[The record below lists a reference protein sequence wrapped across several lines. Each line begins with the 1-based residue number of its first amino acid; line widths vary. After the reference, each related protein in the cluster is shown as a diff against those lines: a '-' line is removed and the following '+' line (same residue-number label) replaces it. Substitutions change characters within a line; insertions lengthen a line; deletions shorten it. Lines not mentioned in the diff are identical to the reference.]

1 MKPAGPHMRVLFLVS
16 LMTTAALLASGIAR
30 VAVAASA
37 TPSARGHQA
46 SLEGSWSGSGRVV
59 LPSGSTEKASCQ
71 ALFRRQGAN
80 AFHMSARCATSSTRI
95 AQTAGL
101 VRIGAN
107 RFSGHFYNAEY
118 AISGTINVTLHGDR
132 LSASLT
138 GGGGSAFF
146 QLSK

>member
-1 MKPAGPHMRVLFLVS
+1 MRVLLLVGV
-16 LMTTAALLASGIAR
+16 MTTATLLASGTAPE
-30 VAVAASA
+30 AVAASTA
-37 TPSARGHQA
+37 PPARGQQA
-46 SLEGSWSGSGRVV
+46 GLEGSWSGSGRVV
-59 LPSGSTEKASCQ
+59 LPSGATERASCQ

-80 AFHMSARCATSSTRI
+80 AFHMSARCATSSARV

-118 AISGTINVTLHGDR
+118 AISGTINVTLRGDR

-146 QLSK
+146 QLSR